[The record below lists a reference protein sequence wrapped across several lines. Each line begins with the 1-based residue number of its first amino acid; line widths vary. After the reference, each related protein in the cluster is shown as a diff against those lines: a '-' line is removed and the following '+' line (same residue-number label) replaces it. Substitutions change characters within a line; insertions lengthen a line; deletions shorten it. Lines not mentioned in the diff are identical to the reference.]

1 MRSVIVLVLFFIF
14 SFLINFGIVWSL
26 CLLFNISFGLIPL
39 LFFNLIF
46 LFLEMTILF
55 TEN

>member
-1 MRSVIVLVLFFIF
+1 MRSVAVLILVFIF
-14 SFLINFGIVWSL
+14 SILINFGIVWSL
-26 CLLFNISFGLIPL
+26 CLFFNINFGLIPL

>member
-1 MRSVIVLVLFFIF
+1 MRSVAVLILVFVF
-14 SFLINFGIVWSL
+14 SILINFGIVWSL

>member
-1 MRSVIVLVLFFIF
+1 MRSMAILILIFIF
-14 SFLINFGIVWSL
+14 SILINFGIVWSL
-26 CLLFNISFGLIPL
+26 CLFFNISFGLIPL

-46 LFLEMTILF
+46 LFLEMTTLF